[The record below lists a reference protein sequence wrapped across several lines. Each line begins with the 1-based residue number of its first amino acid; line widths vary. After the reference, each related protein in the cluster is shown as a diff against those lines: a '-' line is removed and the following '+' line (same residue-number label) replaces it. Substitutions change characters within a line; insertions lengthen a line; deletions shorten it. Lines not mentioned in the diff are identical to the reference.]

1 MKLPPK
7 PAVAVAAVLILS
19 LLAQGRAVR
28 AQSAAK
34 DVNEETFRHITNRLM
49 CQCGGCSY
57 LVLSCNHINC
67 SSATYI
73 SKTVRKALAEG
84 QSEEMIL
91 ASLADQYGPRVLAEP
106 PREGFTWLGWIMPYL
121 ALLLGGGAVAFV
133 LWRWIGS
140 SEEEEIA
147 QADSGEPGSSDGGT
161 AGLSVTGQDL
171 VEKYRAEIDRELS
184 KD

>member
-1 MKLPPK
+1 MKFLPNR
-7 PAVAVAAVLILS
+7 AAALAAVLFLS
-19 LLAQGRAVR
+19 LLSQGRVVR
-28 AQSAAK
+28 AQSSSE
-34 DVNEETFRHITNRLM
+34 DVNDETFRRITNRLM

-84 QSEEMIL
+84 QTEEMIL

-106 PREGFTWLGWIMPYL
+106 PREGFTWLGWIMPYV
-121 ALLLGGGAVAFV
+121 ALLLGGGAVAIV
-133 LWRWIGS
+133 LWRWKAAPLPEGP
-140 SEEEEIA
+140 
-147 QADSGEPGSSDGGT
+147 DSSDGGT
-161 AGLSVTGQDL
+161 AGLGAPVSVTGQDL
-171 VEKYRAEIDRELS
+171 VDKYRAEIDRELA

>member
-1 MKLPPK
+1 MKFLSK
-7 PAVAVAAVLILS
+7 PAAAVAAVLLLS
-19 LLAQGRAVR
+19 LLSQSRVVHAQGV
-28 AQSAAK
+28 SK

-73 SKTVRKALAEG
+73 SKTVRKALGEG
-84 QSEEMIL
+84 QTEEMIL
-91 ASLADQYGPRVLAEP
+91 ASLSDQYGPRVLAEP
-106 PREGFTWLGWIMPYL
+106 PREGFTWLGWIMPYV

-140 SEEEEIA
+140 SEEGEVEEA
-147 QADSGEPGSSDGGT
+147 NSDAPGSQPP
-161 AGLSVTGQDL
+161 APEQAAVL
-171 VEKYRAEIDRELS
+171 VEKYRAEIDSELA

>member
-1 MKLPPK
+1 MKFLPK
-7 PAVAVAAVLILS
+7 SAAAVAAVLFLS
-19 LLAQGRAVR
+19 LLSQGRVIH
-28 AQSAAK
+28 AQSVSE

-84 QSEEMIL
+84 QTEEMIL

-106 PREGFTWLGWIMPYL
+106 PREGFTWLGWIMPYV
-121 ALLLGGGAVAFV
+121 ALLLGGGAVVLV
-133 LWRWIGS
+133 LWRWKGS
-140 SEEEEIA
+140 SNEEEIGE
-147 QADSGEPGSSDGGT
+147 ADSSEPNPEPL
-161 AGLSVTGQDL
+161 APEQAADL
-171 VEKYRAEIDRELS
+171 VEKYRAEIDRELA

>member
-1 MKLPPK
+1 MKFLSK
-7 PAVAVAAVLILS
+7 PAAAVGALLLLS
-19 LLAQGRAVR
+19 LLSQGRAVR
-28 AQSAAK
+28 AQSAVQ
-34 DVNEETFRHITNRLM
+34 DVNEESFRHITNRLM

-84 QSEEMIL
+84 QTEEMIL

-106 PREGFTWLGWIMPYL
+106 PREGFTWLGWIMPYV

-140 SEEEEIA
+140 SEEGEVEEA
-147 QADSGEPGSSDGGT
+147 NSDAPGSQPP
-161 AGLSVTGQDL
+161 APEEAAVL
-171 VEKYRAEIDRELS
+171 VEKYRAEIDRELA

>member
-1 MKLPPK
+1 MKFLPK
-7 PAVAVAAVLILS
+7 RAVTLALAAVLS
-19 LLAQGRAVR
+19 LLSHGGMAG
-28 AQSAAK
+28 AQSPAEENQEAA
-34 DVNEETFRHITNRLM
+34 FRRITSRLM

-57 LVLSCNHINC
+57 LVLGCNHVNC

-73 SKTVRKALAEG
+73 SKTVRSALAEG

-106 PREGFTWLGWIMPYL
+106 PREGFTWLGWIMPYV

-133 LWRWIGS
+133 LWRWKAAPDP
-140 SEEEEIA
+140 EESTT
-147 QADSGEPGSSDGGT
+147 SGEVGGT
-161 AGLSVTGQDL
+161 AGLGVPAGGPGNEL
-171 VEKYRAEIDRELS
+171 VEKYRSEIDRELA